1 MTQAIDD
8 QINRGIIL
16 KILARTKRGE
26 RPGSRKVQPELKA
39 APAWALLTRQHDTV
53 DIEIGTGRLGY
64 SVAWGFNVSFQ
75 LPPDRRG
82 RGVGRAGDR
91 RTCKADENAEGT

>member
-8 QINRGIIL
+8 QIHRGIIL
-16 KILARTKRGE
+16 KIFASTKRGE
-26 RPGSRKVQPELKA
+26 RPGPRKVQPELKT

-64 SVAWGFNVSFQ
+64 SVAWVFNVSFQ
-75 LPPDRRG
+75 LPADYWGKDVRCT
-82 RGVGRAGDR
+82 GDSMAS
-91 RTCKADENAEGT
+91 KADENGEEA